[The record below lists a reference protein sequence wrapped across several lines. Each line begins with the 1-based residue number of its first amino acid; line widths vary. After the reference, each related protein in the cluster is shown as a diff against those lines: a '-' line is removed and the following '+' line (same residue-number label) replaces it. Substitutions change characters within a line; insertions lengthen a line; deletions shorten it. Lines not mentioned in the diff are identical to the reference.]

1 MPGWAT
7 TKQLIWE
14 SLHTAPPKSYAAARA
29 HHATILK
36 VGRHVDVSELL
47 AVLNTIMGPLKEKA
61 DKEAA
66 KADTQAALQAHGD
79 DKTSASN
86 ELMATVQTIQALHT
100 ECDFIMKFYAVRQEA
115 RASEINALG
124 NAKAVLSGS
133 EYSLL
138 QTTRSLRG
146 KN

>member
-66 KADTQAALQAHGD
+66 KADGEASLLELKEENKAKMMENMHTMETLRDIHLDCDWLLQNFD
-79 DKTSASN
+79 TRK
-86 ELMATVQTIQALHT
+86 
-100 ECDFIMKFYAVRQEA
+100 EA
-115 RASEINALG
+115 RAGEVDALKK
-124 NAKAVLSGS
+124 AKAVLSGADF
-133 EYSLL
+133 SLI
-138 QTTRSLRG
+138 QTAHIHRHI
-146 KN
+146 